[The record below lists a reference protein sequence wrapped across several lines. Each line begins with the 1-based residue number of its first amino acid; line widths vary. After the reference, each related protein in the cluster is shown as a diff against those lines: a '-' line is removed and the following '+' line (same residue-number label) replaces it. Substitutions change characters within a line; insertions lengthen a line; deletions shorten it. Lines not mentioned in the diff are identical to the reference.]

1 MTYNR
6 WTIRKAKGMGGIFG
20 RSVKVFS
27 LPLGW
32 KSVCPPRTVFLL
44 MVRGE
49 IFTWKFFGGAFASP
63 QPPIFF
69 SNGDI
74 PKLKQLLKIT
84 EGWLKVNGLEKS
96 NLKAAKIGHILDR
109 MMIARMIA
117 VVS

>member
-27 LPLGW
+27 LPLGGGGE
-32 KSVCPPRTVFLL
+32 SVCPPRTVFLL

-49 IFTWKFFGGAFASP
+49 IFFLIIYLEVFFGGGAFASP

-69 SNGDI
+69 SNGHI
-74 PKLKQLLKIT
+74 PKLKQLL
-84 EGWLKVNGLEKS
+84 
-96 NLKAAKIGHILDR
+96 
-109 MMIARMIA
+109 
-117 VVS
+117 